1 MNQHHPDKLVA
12 RGMPEEMVEIATRKT
27 QDIKAAYE
35 LIKAQ
40 KSWPK
45 LAECFIDIN
54 EHFITRAEVMVA

>member
-1 MNQHHPDKLVA
+1 MNRHHPDKLIA

-40 KSWPK
+40 KS
-45 LAECFIDIN
+45 
-54 EHFITRAEVMVA
+54 